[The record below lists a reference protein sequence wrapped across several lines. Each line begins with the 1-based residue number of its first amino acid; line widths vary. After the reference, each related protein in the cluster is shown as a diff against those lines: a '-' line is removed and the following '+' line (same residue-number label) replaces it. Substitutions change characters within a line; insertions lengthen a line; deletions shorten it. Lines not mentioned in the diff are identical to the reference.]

1 MVNIDTVYQR
11 VLALANKEQRGYIT
25 PLEFNLLA
33 NQASLTVF
41 EQYFYDRGKLAM
53 QPGNSTEYSDTDSM
67 LDEKIFQF
75 NFTGVPLPNNNTL
88 PMECYRLGGVFHNLG
103 NGIIYEAEAVS
114 EKDRISRN
122 EAPLLQPTDTR
133 PIYTRRR
140 RPNTPQNQVR
150 PGEVDVY
157 GDNNRLI
164 SGGSGT
170 GIRFVLIDYIA
181 RPHKVEWG
189 YDVVGEKAL
198 HNGSVGRTF
207 HFDHHASE
215 ETTLVMKVLELAGVI
230 IEDAQVVQYANQ
242 ASNQTVQQQK

>member
-33 NQASLTVF
+33 NQASMAIF

-53 QPGNSTEYSDTDSM
+53 QPGNATEYSDTDSM
-67 LDEKIFQF
+67 LNEKIFQF
-75 NFTGVPLPNNNTL
+75 NFTGVPLVDGASL
-88 PMECYRLGGVFHNLG
+88 PAQCYRLGGVFHNLG
-103 NGIIYEAEAVS
+103 GGIIYEAEAVS
-114 EKDRISRN
+114 EKDYVARRTS
-122 EAPLLQPTDTR
+122 PLIRPTDER

-140 RPNTPQNQVR
+140 QAMNQLS
-150 PGEVDVY
+150 PGAIKVY
-157 GDNNRLI
+157 GDDNRI
-164 SGGSGT
+164 IPAATAGVT
-170 GIRFVLIDYIA
+170 HVWIDYVA
-181 RPHKVEWG
+181 MPHKVEWG

-207 HFDHHASE
+207 HFDHHPSE

-230 IEDAQVVQYANQ
+230 IEDPQIVQYANQ
-242 ASNQTVQQQK
+242 ATNQTIQQQKN

>member
-33 NQASLTVF
+33 NQASMAIF

-53 QPGNSTEYSDTDSM
+53 QPGNATEYSDTDSM
-67 LDEKIFQF
+67 LNEKIFQF
-75 NFTGVPLPNNNTL
+75 NFTGVPLSNGVSL
-88 PMECYRLGGVFHNLG
+88 PEQCYRLGGVFHNLG
-103 NGIIYEAEAVS
+103 GGVIYEAEAVS
-114 EKDRISRN
+114 EKDYIARRMS
-122 EAPLLQPTDTR
+122 PLIGPTDER

-140 RPNTPQNQVR
+140 QAMNQLS
-150 PGEVDVY
+150 PGAIRMY
-157 GDNNRLI
+157 GDNSRVI
-164 SGGSGT
+164 PATTAGVT
-170 GIRFVLIDYIA
+170 HVWIDYVA
-181 RPHKVEWG
+181 MPHKVEWG

-207 HFDHHASE
+207 HFDHHPSE

-230 IEDAQVVQYANQ
+230 IEDPQIVQYANQ
-242 ASNQTVQQQK
+242 ATNQTIQQQKN